1 MRFSLLVFGLLTAIL
16 VSGCTATDGADV
28 LQSQSTLSQPA
39 PAAAQPGLAT
49 GPAPLGEP
57 LPPLAQAAGSQ
68 PENPLPTSFA
78 QENATLN
85 AAENVSGA
93 TLNERDGS
101 VSFASDEQVVEPIL
115 RPRNQK
121 TYLING
127 LASSVGSIGYGFTN
141 LSKKIPGSVLHNY
154 ATFVES
160 STVIR
165 AEVTRELKAAYRA
178 DPNVE
183 INMIGISFGANIVT
197 LIAADLD
204 RAKIPVN
211 YLVTMEGPAMVP
223 IRDNVRKADN
233 FSCTNLDCFRT
244 SSKLMWG
251 NKTTEFD
258 SFKIKASHIP
268 LANHPRVHER
278 ILSVLRERPPQIFAT
293 Q

>member
-1 MRFSLLVFGLLTAIL
+1 MRFSNLVLGVLAAVFLAGCVASD
-16 VSGCTATDGADV
+16 SGSV
-28 LQSQSTLSQPA
+28 LQPQVSQSQIQPA
-39 PAAAQPGLAT
+39 PQT
-49 GPAPLGEP
+49 AP
-57 LPPLAQAAGSQ
+57 QQ
-68 PENPLPTSFA
+68 PEIASLPTTQPVSNTPATVTAGATSQPTSFVD
-78 QENATLN
+78 QNA
-85 AAENVSGA
+85 VSSGPQA
-93 TLNERDGS
+93 PIPTPSTNGS
-101 VSFASDEQVVEPIL
+101 VSFATGDDIVEPIL

-197 LIAADLD
+197 LIANDLD
-204 RAKIPVN
+204 RAGIPVN

-244 SSKLMWG
+244 KSRLSWG
-251 NKTTEFD
+251 NNRTEFQ

-268 LANHPRVHER
+268 LANHPQVHRR
-278 ILSVLRERPPQIFAT
+278 ILSVLRERPDQIFAN